1 MKTNIKTFWLNFFAL
16 TFVMLAVSA
25 VAFIVMY
32 DDGAK
37 KNEQE
42 ETASLAPSGYIDNT
56 DASTTIPTVTVI
68 LPSTTQSDNF
78 GEIADTTESEKVSET
93 QNTSESLSAS
103 ENQSETADTTEAQT
117 TTEKPTTTE
126 APTTTEEPT
135 TPEPATSEEPTVA
148 PTTTPEPETTTKTP
162 AIDSTKDTTESPTT
176 VAEGTTLTTV
186 TVEPSY
192 FDDALFIGD
201 SRTVGIQLYGV
212 LTGADFFCNT
222 GMSIYSLRKAN
233 IEIDGVGKIGIS
245 DLLKTKTYGKVY
257 VMLGI
262 NEISYSFNGTVKKY
276 KALLD
281 EIRETQPNADIY
293 IQANLHVTKERSD
306 KDQYVNNPNLD
317 KFNNAIAQFADNKTI
332 FYIDPNEYF
341 DDAEG
346 NLSTEYCSDASHI
359 RTKYYKEWSKWICT
373 KVFVTE

>member
-1 MKTNIKTFWLNFFAL
+1 
-16 TFVMLAVSA
+16 
-25 VAFIVMY
+25 
-32 DDGAK
+32 
-37 KNEQE
+37 
-42 ETASLAPSGYIDNT
+42 
-56 DASTTIPTVTVI
+56 
-68 LPSTTQSDNF
+68 
-78 GEIADTTESEKVSET
+78 
-93 QNTSESLSAS
+93 
-103 ENQSETADTTEAQT
+103 
-117 TTEKPTTTE
+117 
-126 APTTTEEPT
+126 
-135 TPEPATSEEPTVA
+135 
-148 PTTTPEPETTTKTP
+148 
-162 AIDSTKDTTESPTT
+162 
-176 VAEGTTLTTV
+176 
-186 TVEPSY
+186 
-192 FDDALFIGD
+192 
-201 SRTVGIQLYGV
+201 V

-233 IEIDGVGKIGIS
+233 IEIEGVGKIGIS
-245 DLLKTKTYGKVY
+245 DLLKTKSYGKVY

-306 KDQYVNNPNLD
+306 KDQYVNNANLD

-373 KVFVTE
+373 QVFVTE

>member
-1 MKTNIKTFWLNFFAL
+1 MKTNKKSFWLNFFAL
-16 TFVMLAVSA
+16 AFVMLAVSA

-42 ETASLAPSGYIDNT
+42 ETASPEPSGYLDNT

-68 LPSTTQSDNF
+68 LPS
-78 GEIADTTESEKVSET
+78 TTESEKVSET

-126 APTTTEEPT
+126 
-135 TPEPATSEEPTVA
+135 A

-281 EIRETQPNADIY
+281 EIRETQPDADIY

-373 KVFVTE
+373 QVFVTE

>member
-1 MKTNIKTFWLNFFAL
+1 MKVNKKSFWLNFFAL
-16 TFVMLAVSA
+16 AFVMLAVSA

-32 DDGAK
+32 DDGTK

-42 ETASLAPSGYIDNT
+42 ETASPTPSGYLDNT

-78 GEIADTTESEKVSET
+78 GEIADTTEYEKVSET

-162 AIDSTKDTTESPTT
+162 TIDTTKDTTESPTT

-373 KVFVTE
+373 QVFVTE

>member
-1 MKTNIKTFWLNFFAL
+1 MKTNKKSFWLNFFAL
-16 TFVMLAVSA
+16 AFVILAVSA

-32 DDGAK
+32 DDNV
-37 KNEQE
+37 KNSEQE
-42 ETASLAPSGYIDNT
+42 ETASPAPSGYLDNT

-68 LPSTTQSDNF
+68 LPSTTEADNF
-78 GEIADTTESEKVSET
+78 GEIADTTEQEKVSET

-103 ENQSETADTTEAQT
+103 ENQSETAGTTEAQT
-117 TTEKPTTTE
+117 TTEPTTTE
-126 APTTTEEPT
+126 RP
-135 TPEPATSEEPTVA
+135 S
-148 PTTTPEPETTTKTP
+148 TTPEPETTTKTP

-306 KDQYVNNPNLD
+306 KDQYVNNANLD
-317 KFNNAIAQFADNKTI
+317 KFNKAIAQFADNKTI

>member
-1 MKTNIKTFWLNFFAL
+1 MKTNKKSFWLNFFAL
-16 TFVMLAVSA
+16 AFVMLAVSA

-42 ETASLAPSGYIDNT
+42 ETASPEPSGYLDNT
-56 DASTTIPTVTVI
+56 EASTTIPTVTVI

-78 GEIADTTESEKVSET
+78 GEIADTTQT
-93 QNTSESLSAS
+93 TTPPD
-103 ENQSETADTTEAQT
+103 TAETTEAQT

-245 DLLKTKTYGKVY
+245 DLLKTKSYGKVY

-306 KDQYVNNPNLD
+306 KDQYVNNANLD
-317 KFNNAIAQFADNKTI
+317 RFNNAIAQFADNKTI

>member
-1 MKTNIKTFWLNFFAL
+1 MKTNKKSFWLNFFAL
-16 TFVMLAVSA
+16 AFVILAVSA
-25 VAFIVMY
+25 VAFILMY

-42 ETASLAPSGYIDNT
+42 ETASPTPSGYLDNT
-56 DASTTIPTVTVI
+56 DASTTISTVTVI
-68 LPSTTQSDNF
+68 LPS
-78 GEIADTTESEKVSET
+78 TTESEKVSET

-103 ENQSETADTTEAQT
+103 ENQSETAGTTEAQT

-135 TPEPATSEEPTVA
+135 TPEPATSEKPTVA

-373 KVFVTE
+373 QVFVTE

>member
-1 MKTNIKTFWLNFFAL
+1 MKINRKNFWLNFFAL
-16 TFVMLAVSA
+16 AFIFVAVSA

-32 DDGAK
+32 DDSAMGK
-37 KNEQE
+37 EQE
-42 ETASLAPSGYIDNT
+42 ETASPTPSGYLDNT
-56 DASTTIPTVTVI
+56 EVSTTIPTVTVI
-68 LPSTTQSDNF
+68 LPSTT
-78 GEIADTTESEKVSET
+78 EEEKISET

-103 ENQSETADTTEAQT
+103 QPDSFEETAGTAEVPTSS
-117 TTEKPTTTE
+117 EKPTTTE
-126 APTTTEEPT
+126 APTTTEKPTTTPEPT
-135 TPEPATSEEPTVA
+135 TPESTSV
-148 PTTTPEPETTTKTP
+148 PEPETTTKAPTT
-162 AIDSTKDTTESPTT
+162 DSIKDTTESPTT
-176 VAEGTTLTTV
+176 VAEGHVLTKV

-233 IEIDGVGKIGIS
+233 IEIEGVGKIGIS
-245 DLLKTKTYGKVY
+245 DLLKTKSYGKVY

-306 KDQYVNNPNLD
+306 KDQYVNNANLN
-317 KFNNAIAQFADNKTI
+317 KFNKAISEFADNKTI

-346 NLSTEYCSDASHI
+346 NLSTEYCSDASHM
-359 RTKYYKEWSKWICT
+359 RSKYYKEWSKWICT
-373 KVFVTE
+373 QVFVTE

>member
-1 MKTNIKTFWLNFFAL
+1 MKINNKSFWFNFAAL
-16 TFVMLAVSA
+16 AFMVLAVLA
-25 VAFIVMY
+25 VAFIISY
-32 DDGAK
+32 DNK
-37 KNEQE
+37 VKNNEE
-42 ETASLAPSGYIDNT
+42 ETASPTPSQYVGNT
-56 DASTTIPTVTVI
+56 VESSTSIPTVTII
-68 LPSTTQSDNF
+68 LPTQSDKSDEVNDNTK
-78 GEIADTTESEKVSET
+78 EENVSET

-103 ENQSETADTTEAQT
+103 ENQSENASTTEAQTTTEPT

-126 APTTTEEPT
+126 T
-135 TPEPATSEEPTVA
+135 

-212 LTGADFFCNT
+212 LSGADFFCNT

-281 EIRETQPNADIY
+281 EIRETQPDADIY

-306 KDQYVNNPNLD
+306 KDQYVNNANLD
-317 KFNNAIAQFADNKTI
+317 KFNKAIAQFADNKTI